1 MEKGKLHAS
10 LRESQVARVLGAVAA
25 QRGEDSVAATR
36 LKDAPERRLA
46 ALLDAPI
53 ELALDLAVDNSES
66 GGGGHR
72 GKRDRPWVC
81 VLGAQLACETSTDC
95 VLSANRLLRSDCCAA
110 DTAELICGELG
121 RCCSRRARASTSTWR
136 TSP

>member
-1 MEKGKLHAS
+1 MLE
-10 LRESQVARVLGAVAA
+10 VVAA
-25 QRGEDSVAATR
+25 QRGGGSAAATR
-36 LKDAPERRLA
+36 LKGVLERRLA
-46 ALLDAPI
+46 ALLGVPI
-53 ELALDLAVDNSES
+53 ELALDLAVDELGVRQRRSSRQAGSAGDLRSE
-66 GGGGHR
+66 R
-72 GKRDRPWVC
+72 AC
-81 VLGAQLACETSTDC
+81 VLSAQLACETSTCC